1 MQQTPA
7 SGSRT
12 LEIAHIFQKTALI
25 SIVLPFF
32 TACSFTPP
40 PLPRSDFLA
49 SAEKS
54 APQSPV
60 PPFLLG
66 QRALAKGEWSRAE
79 KYFKHASSL
88 QPTFSE
94 AVLGLAHAQRENGKL
109 TSALQ
114 SYRQARELQPT
125 SAAAAEGEG
134 LTLYLKRDF
143 SGAEES
149 LSEALAL
156 EPNRPQAAACL
167 GDCLL
172 VRGDLRGALN
182 NWKIALDHGANIPRL
197 KSDYADLA
205 AYLNKYGA
213 AGDGK

>member
-1 MQQTPA
+1 MIRPVESPDHA
-7 SGSRT
+7 RLT
-12 LEIAHIFQKTALI
+12 LYNTGN
-25 SIVLPFF
+25 IVLILVCVFF
-32 TACSFTPP
+32 GFACSFTPP
-40 PLPRSDFLA
+40 PLPRSEFLA

-66 QRALAKGEWSRAE
+66 QRALSKGQWSRAE
-79 KYFKHASSL
+79 KYFKHAVSL
-88 QPTFSE
+88 QPAFSE
-94 AVLGLAHAQRENGKL
+94 AVLGLAHAQRENSKL
-109 TSALQ
+109 SAALK
-114 SYRQARELQPT
+114 SYRQARSLQPD

-143 SGAEES
+143 AGAEKALSES
-149 LSEALAL
+149 LSL

-172 VRGDLRGALN
+172 IRGDLRGALN
-182 NWKIALDHGANIPRL
+182 NWKVALDHGANIPRL

-205 AYLNKYGA
+205 AYLNKYGTA
-213 AGDGK
+213 SDSK